1 LQFYYPRGF
10 YRDLLIYFNVSFAVL
25 PIVTLWLVIV
35 LINERDDDEIV
46 NSQASVVGE
55 DCLYVYWQ
63 NGYTPLHIAAKMNR
77 LNIAKIL
84 LRYGANAEAQSKV
97 GVASVRLSVCL
108 SVLLVNAFDTFI
120 TTDISLAIK
129 PLLLGNPDFVD
140 RRE

>member
-1 LQFYYPRGF
+1 
-10 YRDLLIYFNVSFAVL
+10 
-25 PIVTLWLVIV
+25 
-35 LINERDDDEIV
+35 
-46 NSQASVVGE
+46 
-55 DCLYVYWQ
+55 
-63 NGYTPLHIAAKMNR
+63 MNR